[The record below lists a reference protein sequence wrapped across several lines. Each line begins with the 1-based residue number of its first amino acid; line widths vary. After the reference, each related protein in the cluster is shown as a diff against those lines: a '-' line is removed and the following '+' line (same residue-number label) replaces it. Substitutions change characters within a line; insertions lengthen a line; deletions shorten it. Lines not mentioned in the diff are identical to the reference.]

1 MEFNL
6 NDMKKL
12 CHLFSNDFE
21 LGEKIR
27 EQVDQNN
34 NFKIDNNMNMMSLY
48 DYLGRAAGPELGQ
61 QVANA
66 ATKAGVK
73 FETRY
78 VETRT
83 YKGDVMLYPK
93 AFLDLYFRNGL
104 NETKSGKQLLKG

>member
-1 MEFNL
+1 ML
-6 NDMKKL
+6 
-12 CHLFSNDFE
+12 
-21 LGEKIR
+21 
-27 EQVDQNN
+27 
-34 NFKIDNNMNMMSLY
+34 SLY

-61 QVANA
+61 QVASA
-66 ATKAGVK
+66 AARKKIK
-73 FETRY
+73 FGTRY